1 MHHFF
6 SLLVFLLLDGKFQ
19 VYPCTRSALIC
30 NLKGTVQM
38 SKCHSKHICRGLTA
52 VVCCVGDFL
61 VCFFVFCL
69 VGWVCLFGLL
79 CFLFSFVYV
88 FVWFCLSPNR
98 KDPSLSPPYK
108 EEKNAVICSHG
119 MLTPLGK
126 KTKGTEC
133 NL

>member
-1 MHHFF
+1 MHFFF

-19 VYPCTRSALIC
+19 VYPCTRSVLIC
-30 NLKGTVQM
+30 SLKGAVQM

-61 VCFFVFCL
+61 VCFFVFYL

-88 FVWFCLSPNR
+88 FVWVCPPTEKTPHCPLPTKR
-98 KDPSLSPPYK
+98 K
-108 EEKNAVICSHG
+108 KNAVICSHG